1 MLRRF
6 SSTFIAGLFAVLP
19 LAVTVFLLV
28 YLVTL
33 VNSWIGPSSAFGG
46 LLRLVSRDNTWIMV
60 GGYVASLI
68 IVVAVI
74 WIVGYLATRVAGRR
88 IGLIIASLMGRVPFV
103 NKVYSSVEQVVGLLR
118 QGGQSDAAAA
128 LANVVFA
135 RIANT
140 IVLGMLS
147 SSEVVEINGVPHVM
161 VYFPSSPIPAT
172 GFNYLVPESDV
183 WDANISV
190 EDMTKIILSLG
201 SLGPGIMGQRS
212 PLVLPLGTMKRS

>member
-19 LAVTVFLLV
+19 LIVTFALIV

-33 VNSWIGPSSAFGG
+33 VNSWIGPASKFGG
-46 LLRLVSRDNTWIMV
+46 LLRMVSRDNTWVMV
-60 GGYVASLI
+60 GCYAMSLI

-74 WIVGYLATRVAGRR
+74 WVVGYLATRVAGRR
-88 IGLIIASLMGRVPFV
+88 MGQMVAGLVGRVPFV
-103 NKVYSSVEQVVGLLR
+103 NKVYSSVEQVVELVR
-118 QGGQSDAAAA
+118 KGGQHDAAAA

-140 IVLGMLS
+140 TVLGMLS
-147 SSEVVEINGVPHVM
+147 SPEVVEIDGVAHVM

-172 GFNYLVPESDV
+172 GFNYLVPKTDV
-183 WDANISV
+183 WDANVSV

-201 SLGPGIMGQRS
+201 SLGPSLMNRRT
-212 PLVLPLGTMKRS
+212 PLAMPLGTLKKS